1 MAGGA
6 RHGGLSCGGVRAAR
20 RGGEARGPLGS
31 ARGGRWP
38 RRGRRR
44 ARGVARGAG
53 PGGGPLGAGASGDGL
68 RWAEG
73 ESGSLGP
80 RAGRG
85 SARGRPAAGRRPGA
99 ALLGGSP
106 RLPGRARRRRRVPAA
121 RPRLRLCLWP
131 PGAVGSSPLSAAVRG
146 GGRGWASQLRAELRR
161 GDAPGCVGKKRGC
174 AAPPEAAGCCGGGE
188 LRGAGPGCPQAL
200 SALCYSE
207 TVVICALCSEE

>member
-121 RPRLRLCLWP
+121 RPRLRLCLWAP
-131 PGAVGSSPLSAAVRG
+131 RGARRCPRPCEVGGGGGRPSCAPSFVVVTRRAVSGRSGAALRRPRPRGAAAAESSAVRG
-146 GGRGWASQLRAELRR
+146 RAALRR
-161 GDAPGCVGKKRGC
+161 Y
-174 AAPPEAAGCCGGGE
+174 PPSAIA
-188 LRGAGPGCPQAL
+188 RL
-200 SALCYSE
+200 S
-207 TVVICALCSEE
+207 